1 MPMSE
6 LIVNANEDRLSLE
19 VEYDAKKY
27 KYRNRIHD
35 ADELGYL
42 VLRLNSYT
50 NMNSV
55 KNILAEE
62 FSPL

>member
-1 MPMSE
+1 MSDP
-6 LIVNANEDRLSLE
+6 IVSANEERLTLE

-35 ADELGYL
+35 AEELGYL
-42 VLRLNSYT
+42 TLRLTSYT
-50 NMNSV
+50 NMNCI

-62 FSPL
+62 FTPV